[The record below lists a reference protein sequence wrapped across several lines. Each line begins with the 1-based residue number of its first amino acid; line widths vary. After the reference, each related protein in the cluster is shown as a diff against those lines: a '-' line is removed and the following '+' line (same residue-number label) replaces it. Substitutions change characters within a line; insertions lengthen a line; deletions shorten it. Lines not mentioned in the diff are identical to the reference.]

1 MRKTMLWA
9 AALCALML
17 SACKAEE
24 TDKTEVTQAPVETT
38 QALAET
44 NLETEEGGLK
54 EEAEEERADEAGQT
68 QASAASL
75 PVIENADLEVF
86 LDLMGK
92 SADEVAGAI
101 GEGNAMT
108 NEENILMS
116 RDYSAQMFGHEADV
130 TMSFNLYQY
139 EENLL
144 ELCNI
149 SFADGSL
156 EELKEQLIPI
166 LGEGEELSEFSYS
179 WDTDTSNVILAAP
192 FEGTLYIEISLNQ

>member
-54 EEAEEERADEAGQT
+54 EEAEEERADEAAQT